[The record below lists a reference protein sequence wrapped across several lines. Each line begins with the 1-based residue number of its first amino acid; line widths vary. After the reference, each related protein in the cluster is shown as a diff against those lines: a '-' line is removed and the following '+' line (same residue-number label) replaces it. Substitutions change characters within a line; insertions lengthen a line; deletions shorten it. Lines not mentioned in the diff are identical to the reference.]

1 MNMMK
6 KLLMIAT
13 LTWIGAAYSAPEIA
27 KETIEDAASYKI
39 DKPTPEQKASR
50 SFAGSKAKKEA
61 VELKEDEIPSES
73 DSELRYWKYQE
84 SSQDD

>member
-1 MNMMK
+1 MIKN
-6 KLLMIAT
+6 LLMIAT
-13 LTWIGAAYSAPEIA
+13 LSWMHTAYSAPEIA
-27 KETIEDAASYKI
+27 KETIEDAAGYKI

-61 VELKEDEIPSES
+61 VEVKEDEIPSES
-73 DSELRYWKYQE
+73 DSELHYWKYQE